1 MAPITGLYHHHNTLI
16 FKISMNTNITILPL
30 YCPDN
35 NRTYHFLIKDGTE
48 LLIPADCE
56 VDKYFFNG
64 HNSIYPK
71 RLEIPN
77 GSLKNI
83 FYTYNHKTYVLS
95 ITLPTS
101 VYTEH
106 ENFITFKYYDK
117 VVMVLNNSNNQNTQS
132 LQLDNLFRFTED
144 KLEVPGLYKNKN
156 YEILIHIKDSDN
168 LYETITYNYTN
179 PNKNRKFSYEYLGQ
193 RVFEGLSIVPQV
205 IDKQSGATII
215 YPTLFISN
223 SIPEISKYLTTKEQ
237 EAIILFGR
245 DSKEG
250 IPLLLLNRDSKNGS
264 GNTQPA
270 GNSIAGNSTIKIQ
283 PVFIKTH
290 PLSSIELISGITQ
303 NIAITG
309 IEYLY
314 NKVDY
319 FIIKIGDSYQTR
331 EIGRL
336 ANNSGVV
343 FKIERVFSAGSI
355 PTKNTTSKYHILDQD
370 GNYITSGDLK
380 IV

>member
-1 MAPITGLYHHHNTLI
+1 
-16 FKISMNTNITILPL
+16 MNNQDITILPL

-35 NRTYHFLIKDGTE
+35 NRTYHFLIKNGTE

-71 RLEIPN
+71 RLEIP
-77 GSLKNI
+77 GGTLKNI

-95 ITLPTS
+95 ITLPSS
-101 VYTEH
+101 VYIEH

-117 VVMVLNNSNNQNTQS
+117 VIMVLNSNGNSNNQNQPQHS
-132 LQLDNLFRFTED
+132 PDNQFRFTED
-144 KLEVPGLYKNKN
+144 ALEVPGLYKNKN

-179 PNKNRKFSYEYLGQ
+179 PNKNTKFTYEYLGQ

-223 SIPEISKYLTTKEQ
+223 SIPEISKYLSTKEQ
-237 EAIILFGR
+237 ENVILFSR
-245 DSKEG
+245 DSNDG
-250 IPLLLLNRDSKNGS
+250 TPLLLLNKNFCNSNNVPTTGGINNS
-264 GNTQPA
+264 NT
-270 GNSIAGNSTIKIQ
+270 TIKIQ
-283 PVFIKTH
+283 PIFIKTH
-290 PLSSIELISGITQ
+290 TLSSIELISGITQ

-309 IEYLY
+309 LEYLY

-370 GNYITSGDLK
+370 GNYITSGELK
-380 IV
+380 IS

>member
-1 MAPITGLYHHHNTLI
+1 MNNNT
-16 FKISMNTNITILPL
+16 ITILPL

-77 GSLKNI
+77 GQLKNI

-95 ITLPTS
+95 ITLPSS

-117 VVMVLNNSNNQNTQS
+117 IVMVLNSNNQNQPQYS
-132 LQLDNLFRFTED
+132 PDNQFRFTED
-144 KLEVPGLYKNKN
+144 RLEVPGLYKNKN
-156 YEILIHIKDSDN
+156 YEIIIHIKDSDN
-168 LYETITYNYTN
+168 LYETITYDYTN

-193 RVFEGLSIVPQV
+193 TIFENLLIVPQV
-205 IDKQSGATII
+205 IDKQTGATII

-237 EAIILFGR
+237 ENIILFSR
-245 DSKEG
+245 DSNSSTTSG
-250 IPLLLLNRDSKNGS
+250 TPLLLLNKNI
-264 GNTQPA
+264 GNGLT
-270 GNSIAGNSTIKIQ
+270 GNSTNNTSINGNSNTTIKIQ

-290 PLSSIELISGITQ
+290 NLSSIELISGITQ

-309 IEYLY
+309 LEYLY
-314 NKVDY
+314 NKVEY
-319 FIIKIGDSYQTR
+319 FIIKIGDAYQTR

-343 FKIERVFSAGSI
+343 FKIERVFSTGNI
-355 PTKNTTSKYHILDQD
+355 PTENTTSKYHILDQD
-370 GNYITSGDLK
+370 GNYITSGELK

>member
-1 MAPITGLYHHHNTLI
+1 MKNT
-16 FKISMNTNITILPL
+16 ITILPL

-35 NRTYHFLIKDGTE
+35 NKTYHFLIKDGTE

-71 RLEIPN
+71 RLEIPS
-77 GSLKNI
+77 GTPLKNI
-83 FYTYNHKTYVLS
+83 FYTYNHKTYVLA
-95 ITLPTS
+95 ITLPAS
-101 VYTEH
+101 VYAEH

-117 VVMVLNNSNNQNTQS
+117 VIMVLNSNGNSNNQNQPQYS
-132 LQLDNLFRFTED
+132 PDNQFRFTED

-168 LYETITYNYTN
+168 LYETITYNYAN
-179 PNKNRKFSYEYLGQ
+179 PNKNPKFSYEYLGQ
-193 RVFEGLSIVPQV
+193 AIFENLLIVPQV
-205 IDKQSGATII
+205 IDKQTGATII

-223 SIPEISKYLTTKEQ
+223 SIPEISKYLSTKEQ
-237 EAIILFGR
+237 ENVILFSR
-245 DSKEG
+245 DSNSSTTSG
-250 IPLLLLNRDSKNGS
+250 TPLLLLNKNI
-264 GNTQPA
+264 GNGLTGNSTNNTSINGA
-270 GNSIAGNSTIKIQ
+270 GNSGTTIKIQ

-290 PLSSIELISGITQ
+290 NLSSIELISGITQ

-309 IEYLY
+309 LEYLY

-319 FIIKIGDSYQTR
+319 FIIKIGDAYQTR

-343 FKIERVFSAGSI
+343 FKIERVFSTGNA
-355 PTKNTTSKYHILDQD
+355 PTENTTSKYHILDQD
-370 GNYITSGDLK
+370 GNYITSGNLK
-380 IV
+380 II

>member
-1 MAPITGLYHHHNTLI
+1 
-16 FKISMNTNITILPL
+16 MNTNITILPL

-83 FYTYNHKTYVLS
+83 FYTYNHKTYVLA
-95 ITLPTS
+95 ITLPPS
-101 VYTEH
+101 VYSVH

-237 EAIILFGR
+237 ESIILFGR
-245 DSKEG
+245 DSNANNSG
-250 IPLLLLNRDSKNGS
+250 VPLLLLNKNISTNNTPTTGGINNSNS
-264 GNTQPA
+264 G
-270 GNSIAGNSTIKIQ
+270 TIKIQ

-290 PLSSIELISGITQ
+290 PLYSIELISGITQ

-309 IEYLY
+309 LEYLY

-343 FKIERVFSAGSI
+343 FKIERVFSAGNI

-370 GNYITSGDLK
+370 GNYITSGELK